1 MEGLGDAYARRRW
14 KGRDPRRITAGI
26 VVGGFGVLALIT
38 ALLLV
43 TTPLSDVLG
52 LSDIRAAE
60 KAAGTIG
67 GLGVPALFLSVVAVL
82 PSSRR
87 EQVGVVSGTVFCLIG
102 LVLFQIAYPTKWTKG
117 AETLAFETTMAY
129 FIGASLAFWFV
140 FRTMAGF
147 RKRNDPQ
154 GQVRIELTRQGTS
167 KTVRVS
173 REEYRK
179 YAAAIR
185 SDGGETDRII
195 EELESRAD
203 D

>member
-1 MEGLGDAYARRRW
+1 M
-14 KGRDPRRITAGI
+14 I
-26 VVGGFGVLALIT
+26 VGVLGVLALFA
-38 ALLLV
+38 ALLIV
-43 TTPLSDVLG
+43 TTPLSDLLG
-52 LSDIRAAE
+52 LTDIRAAE

-87 EQVGVVSGTVFCLIG
+87 EQVGVCIGTIFCLVGIG
-102 LVLFQIAYPTKWTKG
+102 LFQIAYPAKWTEG

-140 FRTMAGF
+140 FKAMAGF

-154 GQVRIELTRQGTS
+154 GTVRIELTRQGKS
-167 KTVRVS
+167 KTVQVS
-173 REEYRK
+173 QKEYRQ

-185 SDGGETDRII
+185 SDGGETKQII

-203 D
+203 E

>member
-14 KGRDPRRITAGI
+14 KGRDPRRIAAGA
-26 VVGGFGVLALIT
+26 VVGVLGVLALVA
-38 ALLLV
+38 ALLIV
-43 TTPLSDVLG
+43 TTPISDLFG

-60 KAAGTIG
+60 KAAGTVG
-67 GLGVPALFLSVVAVL
+67 GLGVPALFLSVVVVL

-87 EQVGVVSGTVFCLIG
+87 EQIGVCIGTLFCLIG
-102 LVLFQIAYPTKWTKG
+102 VGLFQIAYPTKWTNG

-129 FIGASLAFWFV
+129 FIGTSLAFWFV
-140 FRTMAGF
+140 FRAMAGF
-147 RKRNDPQ
+147 QKRNDPQ
-154 GQVRIELTRQGTS
+154 GTVRIELTRQGKS

-173 REEYRK
+173 QKEYRQ

-185 SDGGETDRII
+185 SDGGETEQII

-203 D
+203 E